1 MIPNPI
7 MIYAAAG
14 ALIFGAAAG
23 YKVRDWQCDAAYA
36 KAMEKAEKQ
45 RVKKQ
50 EVVDDVSQ
58 VYEAQRDKA
67 NGVATERTYTIREI
81 YKTVPTVPP
90 DCSAPDAVRK
100 LLESG
105 VRDANA
111 ASSGEP
117 SVEVP
122 SASEPAASAARPR
135 TGAMGS

>member
-1 MIPNPI
+1 MIPSPF
-7 MIYAAAG
+7 MLYAAAG
-14 ALIFGAAAG
+14 ALIVGAAAG

-36 KAMEKAEKQ
+36 KALEKAEKQ

-50 EVVDDVSQ
+50 EVVDVISQ
-58 VYEAQRDKA
+58 TYEAQRDQA

-81 YKTVPTVPP
+81 YKTAPAVPV
-90 DCSAPDAVRK
+90 DCAAPDAVRK

-122 SASEPAASAARPR
+122 DASNSAANAARP
-135 TGAMGS
+135 